1 MFNINLKTIR
11 LQKRLTQEELSLRS
25 GVSQSYIS
33 YLERDNI
40 SRDKSPRLETIE
52 RIARG
57 LEICPLKL
65 LSCGC
70 KHCKK

>member
-52 RIARG
+52 RIAKG